1 MTLKYI
7 FSIISTAFLIL
18 LLSSSCTYVRI
29 VAHFNPSVS
38 DYKIFPSDTIPASSS
53 KSTAYVEAPQIP
65 FPNLKTWLPAH
76 IRNGEDS
83 LHTFLEQS
91 KTTSFLVMRNDS
103 LLYEYYGNKHKKED
117 PQIIFSITKGI
128 TAMLTAIAI
137 QDGLI
142 KPEQYVSDFIP
153 EYALDARKDI
163 KIQHLLNMVSGIDF
177 SDRGNLARLA
187 MLYYH
192 RNQSSFI
199 ADYNR
204 MSHRPG
210 TFFNYQSIATQI
222 LGNCLEK
229 ATKMKLKDYLQL
241 KLWQPLGME
250 YDALYTKD
258 SKKFSNNRAFGGLA
272 IRSSDL
278 LRIGKLLLNNGNWEG
293 KQILPVDFT
302 EKLMKREVR
311 DDSWWGYCNSFWRD
325 GGIDQHFLEDKDFF
339 AAGFAGQF
347 LYVNPTYNVVIV
359 RQGLKE
365 TFRWPKVFPRLAMA
379 LGGKDNDVVDICKDY
394 SEQFEG
400 IYESSN
406 GEKYEVVYK
415 GVSAKTGERQWVI
428 FKDVNQTLRTR
439 KLFVAGH
446 FDGRSIG
453 IYRLFY
459 ISRAIFDVE
468 DNRVKGMYY
477 DNQRT
482 VDMRYFVKKSN
493 LSLAQRKKM
502 LASVRRWNDRKV
514 KIMK

>member
-1 MTLKYI
+1 MRTKNY
-7 FSIISTAFLIL
+7 FSIVFTALIFIVL
-18 LLSSSCTYVRI
+18 GSSCTIVRI

-38 DYKIFPSDTIPASSS
+38 DYKIFPCDTIPAAQNKSLAFTKTESS
-53 KSTAYVEAPQIP
+53 VLPD
-65 FPNLKTWLPAH
+65 FKTWIPAH
-76 IRNGEDS
+76 FRNGTDS
-83 LHTFLEQS
+83 LKDFLDQS
-91 KTTSFLVMRNDS
+91 KTTSFLVMRNDT
-103 LLYEYYGNKHKKED
+103 LLYEYYGNKHEKED

-128 TAMLTAIAI
+128 TAMLTAIAV
-137 QDGLI
+137 QDSLLN
-142 KPEQYVSDFIP
+142 PEQHVSDFIP
-153 EYALDARKDI
+153 EYAFDARKDI
-163 KIQHLLNMVSGIDF
+163 KIKHLLNMVSGIDF

-187 MLYYH
+187 ILYYH
-192 RNQSSFI
+192 NNQSSFI
-199 ADYNR
+199 ADYEK

-210 TFFNYQSIATQI
+210 TFFSYQSIATQI

-258 SKKFSNNRAFGGLA
+258 SKKYSNNRAFGGLA

-278 LRIGKLLLNNGNWEG
+278 LRIGKLLLNHGKWEG
-293 KQILPVDFT
+293 KQIIPADFT
-302 EKLMKREVR
+302 EKLMNREVR

-325 GGIDQHFLEDKDFF
+325 GGIDTHFLEDKDFF
-339 AAGFAGQF
+339 AAGFGGQF

-359 RQGLKE
+359 RQGIKE
-365 TFRWPKVFPRLAMA
+365 TFRWPKVFPRLAMV

-400 IYESSN
+400 VYESSN

-415 GVSAKTGERQWVI
+415 GLSAKTGERQWVI
-428 FKDVNQTLRTR
+428 FKDINQTLRTR

-468 DNRVKGMYY
+468 NNSVKGMYY
-477 DNQRT
+477 DNQRA

-493 LSLAQRKKM
+493 LSLSQRKEM
-502 LASVRRWNDRKV
+502 LARVRRSNDRKV
-514 KIMK
+514 KIVK